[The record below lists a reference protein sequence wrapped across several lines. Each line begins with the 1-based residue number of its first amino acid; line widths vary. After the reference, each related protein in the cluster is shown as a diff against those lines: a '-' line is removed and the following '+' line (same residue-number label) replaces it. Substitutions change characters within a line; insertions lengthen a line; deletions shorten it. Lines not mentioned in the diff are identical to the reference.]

1 MTKKLFKVFT
11 AIICSL
17 LLSSCGKDALEDP
30 NDLIKQQQKDF
41 YGYNVKDKSN
51 IDVTSLVA
59 TELRDSTFL
68 TGFKDNKM
76 WITLFDKQTKE
87 QLQEWNATKTI
98 ERTIKIDKGYG
109 EYDIFNIGKF
119 ILNLEKTDWGFVS
132 TIEYIRETDGYLL
145 SSNDV
150 INKDMLFLKDKQ
162 LIHIQAPSIKINNPN
177 WYKGSIVIS
186 QVDTIIVLS
195 ANGEKICELNSIPHR
210 DNNIY
215 PVSYTD
221 GLNLT
226 ESNYISRFNF
236 SNNKYVWKT
245 SLDIESNA
253 RKTVT
258 ILDKDDKQWT
268 FQFDVVNYDGSK
280 QQVKFSVD
288 IATGEIIYL

>member
-1 MTKKLFKVFT
+1 MKKLLFKVCT
-11 AIICSL
+11 VIICSL
-17 LLSSCGKDALEDP
+17 FLCSCGKDALEDP

-51 IDVTSLVA
+51 IDVTSLISI
-59 TELRDSTFL
+59 ELGDSTFL

-87 QLQEWNATKTI
+87 QLQEWNGSETI

-132 TIEYIRETDGYLL
+132 TIEYIRETDSYLL
-145 SSNDV
+145 TSNDV

-162 LIHIQAPSIKINNPN
+162 IIYIQAPSIKINNPN

-195 ANGEKICELNSIPHR
+195 ANGEKICKLNSIPHR

-258 ILDKDDKQWT
+258 VLDKDDKQWRL
-268 FQFDVVNYDGSK
+268 QFDVVNYDGSK

-288 IATGEIIYL
+288 IATGEIKYL